1 MRTLVV
7 CLLTLVLF
15 AHPRDLRAYAVLTH
29 EAIIDSAWD
38 HSISPLIRKRFP
50 QVTPE
55 ELKEAHACAYGGC
68 IIQDMGYYPFG
79 SKFFSDLVHYVR
91 SGDFVGAL
99 IAESRDPKE
108 YAFALGALAHY
119 CADNDGHPLAVN
131 PAVGL
136 AYPKLRAR
144 YGPKVTYEENPAA
157 HLKTEFG
164 FDVLQVAAGRYAPKA
179 YHDFI
184 GFEVSKDLLERAC
197 RKTYGLELKDI
208 FASVDLALG
217 TYRRTVS
224 TILPEATKV
233 AWELK
238 KDELQKAQPG
248 LTRARFVY
256 NLSRADYEKDWG
268 AGYQKPGIG
277 AKILAFFFRIIPKFG
292 PFRGIEFKPPTPV
305 TEKMF
310 MASFNATLDSYRKFL
325 GEAGSG
331 TLSLA
336 NRDFDTGKP
345 TRAGEY
351 KLADQTYSELLRKL
365 AKANFD
371 DAGPE
376 LRANILVFYSDLS
389 APIATKRHKKQWR
402 ETLEA
407 LAQLKAR
414 CATQSNG
421 GR

>member
-1 MRTLVV
+1 M
-7 CLLTLVLF
+7 
-15 AHPRDLRAYAVLTH
+15 
-29 EAIIDSAWD
+29 
-38 HSISPLIRKRFP
+38 
-50 QVTPE
+50 
-55 ELKEAHACAYGGC
+55 
-68 IIQDMGYYPFG
+68 
-79 SKFFSDLVHYVR
+79 
-91 SGDFVGAL
+91 
-99 IAESRDPKE
+99 
-108 YAFALGALAHY
+108 
-119 CADNDGHPLAVN
+119 
-131 PAVGL
+131 
-136 AYPKLRAR
+136 
-144 YGPKVTYEENPAA
+144 
-157 HLKTEFG
+157 
-164 FDVLQVAAGRYAPKA
+164 AAGRYASKA

-184 GFEVSKDLLERAC
+184 GFEVSKNQLERAC

-256 NLSRADYEKDWG
+256 NVSRADYEKDWG
-268 AGYQKPGIG
+268 AGYQKPGMG
-277 AKILAFFFRIIPKFG
+277 AKILAFFFRIIPKIG
-292 PFRGIEFKPPTPV
+292 PFRGIEFKPPTPA

-325 GEAGSG
+325 GEAGGG

-345 TRAGEY
+345 ARAGEY

-371 DAGPE
+371 NAGSE
-376 LRANILVFYSDLS
+376 LRANILVFYRDLS
-389 APIATKRHKKQWR
+389 APIATKRHRKQWR

-414 CATQSNG
+414 GAVQSNG
-421 GR
+421 DR